1 MQELTDRPITPAV
14 VWITRTSDA
23 GAITTTGGTR
33 FGTAYPPWSDTYQE
47 NRVVTLREGA
57 MHGVASSTE
66 ARLIGSESGTF
77 RDQGSFS
84 HFAAISAPT
93 GGECASYRGGIIS
106 PDGQIAESPQV
117 EFGWCG

>member
-1 MQELTDRPITPAV
+1 
-14 VWITRTSDA
+14 
-23 GAITTTGGTR
+23 
-33 FGTAYPPWSDTYQE
+33 
-47 NRVVTLREGA
+47 

-66 ARLIGSESGTF
+66 ARLIGLASGTF
-77 RDQGSFS
+77 RDQGSFG

-93 GGECASYRGGIIS
+93 GGECVSYRGEIIS